1 MACLARPALV
11 VAVLSPIAYVLVL
24 LAMQQAPVALVAA
37 ARESSIVVGAL
48 LGWLV
53 LGETRGA
60 HRLAGSVVVA
70 AGIAAIVVG

>member
-1 MACLARPALV
+1 
-11 VAVLSPIAYVLVL
+11 
-24 LAMQQAPVALVAA
+24 MQEAPVALVAA

-53 LGETRGA
+53 LGEARGA